1 VSTRES
7 HRGDIAA
14 AALEPVFYSSLPA
27 IKGSASS
34 QREGGQVRVS
44 NAERRVGGDEGA
56 QTILKGSASCQFR
69 RLHPVST
76 SNLPPVTVVMKEHR
90 TQSFLKPL
98 SQHDPAAF
106 DDIINARG
114 IRQPVA
120 PTSTAIGPL
129 TSLRDQVENVKSQQ

>member
-1 VSTRES
+1 MSRRES
-7 HRGDIAA
+7 HRGYIAA
-14 AALEPVFYSSLPA
+14 AALEPVFYSNLPA
-27 IKGSASS
+27 MKGCASS
-34 QREGGQVRVS
+34 QREQRT
-44 NAERRVGGDEGA
+44 ATRRVGGDEGA
-56 QTILKGSASCQFR
+56 QTILKGAASCQFR

-90 TQSFLKPL
+90 IQSFLKPL

-120 PTSTAIGPL
+120 ATSTAIGPL